1 MTLGIGVGVGEGELI
16 SRARDWLERTV
27 RGRALGLEAPRLR
40 PQRSGPERRP
50 GGRRAAAGEVGGHP
64 EPYDSGRSPA
74 PPRLLRGTAREG
86 SFRAETPLP
95 PPTGRRWGGG
105 ALERTAT
112 CLTSCGHSL
121 RARGSCCE
129 TPSRSRGALGLWPLL
144 MGDALVVRE
153 ALGPRTHSSPSPP
166 SGRGDPD
173 GVPSL

>member
-1 MTLGIGVGVGEGELI
+1 MGSELE
-16 SRARDWLERTV
+16 SAKASSFPARATGWSAQFV
-27 RGRALGLEAPRLR
+27 AA
-40 PQRSGPERRP
+40 RSGSRPLGYGRNAAARSAGP

-74 PPRLLRGTAREG
+74 PPRLLRGPAREG

-95 PPTGRRWGGG
+95 PPTGRRWGEG
-105 ALERTAT
+105 ALELTAT

-129 TPSRSRGALGLWPLL
+129 TPSRSRGVLGLWPLL

-153 ALGPRTHSSPSPP
+153 ALGPRTHSSPSSP